1 MYRILLVEDDID
13 LSKEIALALEKWG
26 FKVELIDDF
35 EVVLDEF
42 IDKKPDVV
50 LLDVNLPLYNGFYW
64 CEKIRAISNV
74 PLIFLSSRD
83 SDMDLIMGI
92 NNGADDYITKPFS
105 IEILVTKINGIIRR
119 VYNYSDS
126 NSILY
131 CEDLMFDV
139 WKGIIK
145 HKYKDKSI
153 ELTKNE
159 IKILTLLLKNKNRVV
174 SRESLM
180 MTLWDNDEFVTDNAL
195 TVNMNRLRSKVKE
208 LGFDDFIKTKKG
220 IGYIIQC

>member
-1 MYRILLVEDDID
+1 MYKILLIEDDID
-13 LSKEIALALEKWG
+13 LSKEIALALERWG
-26 FKVELIDDF
+26 FKVEAISNFELIL
-35 EVVLDEF
+35 EEF

-74 PLIFLSSRD
+74 PIIFLSSRD

-92 NNGADDYITKPFS
+92 NNGGDDYITKPFS
-105 IEILVTKINGIIRR
+105 IDILVTKINGIIRR
-119 VYNYSDS
+119 AYNYSDS

-131 CEDLMFDV
+131 YKDLMFDV
-139 WKGIIK
+139 GKGIIK
-145 HKYKDKSI
+145 HKYKEKDI

-159 IKILTLLLKNKNRVV
+159 IKILTLLLKNKNKVV

-195 TVNMNRLRSKVKE
+195 TVNINRLRGKVKE

-220 IGYIIQC
+220 IGYII